1 MSSYLR
7 LGLALLIAGLFFIPF
22 RLVVNYRLIFGD
34 GVLRVKFL
42 WLGIDLSPLLD
53 PVVRRSKE
61 PFSVQL
67 RRWGKHKHKDG
78 KGIDMLLIRRALGYF
93 RATGHFFV
101 GRIEKLHWQVT
112 IGLGDAALT
121 AIASGV
127 LCGINGF
134 GSSLLQSRWE
144 MKREGIHWQVVPS
157 YTDRRLDVEIDC
169 ILKLNV
175 GHIMI
180 AGAVNLVRVGFAK
193 GVDFIERR
201 L

>member
-1 MSSYLR
+1 MKR
-7 LGLALLIAGLFFIPF
+7 ALT
-22 RLVVNYRLIFGD
+22 Y
-34 GVLRVKFL
+34 
-42 WLGIDLSPLLD
+42 
-53 PVVRRSKE
+53 
-61 PFSVQL
+61 
-67 RRWGKHKHKDG
+67 
-78 KGIDMLLIRRALGYF
+78 LIRRALGYF